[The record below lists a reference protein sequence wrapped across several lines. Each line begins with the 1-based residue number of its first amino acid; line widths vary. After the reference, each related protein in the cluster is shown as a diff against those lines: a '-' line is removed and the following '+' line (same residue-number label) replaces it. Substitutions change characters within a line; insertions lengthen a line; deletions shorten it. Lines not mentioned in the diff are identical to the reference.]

1 MQQLL
6 SRTCCVAL
14 ILTVACTA
22 ESALAR
28 SVEGYSFDESVRQ
41 GGTLLR
47 LNGVGVR
54 GASVFKGYV
63 AALYVPEKS
72 GDALWLIDQPG
83 PKRVQMRMLL
93 GADAELFIKAVHG
106 GIQRT
111 SSAVQIAELG
121 DAILAFDADLR
132 RAGAVKPGDLVTI
145 EYDPALGTH
154 LALNGRAV
162 GKAVAGAPFFAAFLR
177 IFIGLHAQDPRL
189 KADLLGARG
198 AS

>member
-1 MQQLL
+1 MQQLVA
-6 SRTCCVAL
+6 RTFYSVLML
-14 ILTVACTA
+14 IAACTA
-22 ESALAR
+22 QSTQAR
-28 SVEGYSFDESVRQ
+28 SVEGYLFDESVRQ

-72 GDALWLIDQPG
+72 GDAPWLIDQPG
-83 PKRVQMRMLL
+83 PKRLELRMLL
-93 GADAELFIKAVHG
+93 GADAQLFIQAVHG

-111 SSAVQIAELG
+111 SSAGQIAELG
-121 DAILAFDADLR
+121 ASILAFDENLR

-154 LALNGRAV
+154 LALNGKAV

-189 KADLLGARG
+189 KADLLGARS